1 MDYHKCRQ
9 VLVEY
14 IPDWFQSYHPPCEGF
29 KKLKINQ
36 CPRYLLRTL
45 IFYSKMKL
53 LGLLKKIICEGNEE
67 TSYKIATIKNKNNIF
82 LIYDTFHQRVQRN
95 GQEPFTY
102 KIEMALI
109 GNKYKSGVY
118 SELIVESIKNKFNKI
133 LDIIEN
139 RNNNDPI
146 ILVDEFDRGSDYI
159 EYLIDFKKIKP
170 RFDPTENIYKIKIIT
185 SAFSNDGLWIKK
197 HIPQKTSDRYIIE
210 KIGLNTLQVIFI

>member
-1 MDYHKCRQ
+1 MR
-9 VLVEY
+9 
-14 IPDWFQSYHPPCEGF
+14 
-29 KKLKINQ
+29 
-36 CPRYLLRTL
+36 
-45 IFYSKMKL
+45 L
-53 LGLLKKIICEGNEE
+53 LGLLKKIILEGNEE

-170 RFDPTENIYKIKIIT
+170 RFDPTENIYKIKIMT